1 MTTCTITIHGS
12 LILKFLQRVIKHII
26 NGRLMNYARRYKL
39 VRQCAEIQLR
49 VRGVYI

>member
-39 VRQCAEIQLR
+39 AEIQLR